1 MPITLRE
8 LARAAGV
15 STTTASRVLSNSSH
29 NVSTQT
35 RERVL
40 RLADEMGYRPNMAAR
55 SLRSDQSFTVG
66 IMANDITSIFTPI
79 IIRGIQDVLKDAGY
93 FCVITSF
100 DGDMQLQD
108 KAIEELLSRGVDG
121 IAFVESWQYLAQSI
135 LVKANKPYVFCERLF
150 GNSIANSVIT
160 DNRNG
165 ARQATEHLVQL
176 GHRRIGFINGPDHFY
191 ISKERLLGYRAGLAS
206 ASTPFDSALVLR
218 GDWGLE
224 SGYEATRHLLNLA
237 KRPTAIFAGNDMMA
251 IGAIY
256 AIEEAGLR
264 VPHDIAIVGYD
275 DRPIATVIRPK
286 LTTFTLPC
294 YEMGCEAGKLLLS
307 QIEGGLA
314 TTPELILQGQMIVRE
329 SCGAHLTP
337 S

>member
-1 MPITLRE
+1 MAITLRE

-15 STTTASRVLSNSSH
+15 STTTASRVLSNSNH
-29 NVSTQT
+29 NVSSQT

-40 RLADEMGYRPNMAAR
+40 RLADEMGYRPNIAAR

-79 IIRGIQDVLKDAGY
+79 IIRGIQDVLKEAGY

-121 IAFVESWQYLAQSI
+121 IAFVESWQYLAQSV

-165 ARQATEHLVQL
+165 AKQATEHLLQL

-191 ISKERLLGYRAGLAS
+191 ISKERLLGYRDGLAS
-206 ASTPFDSALVLR
+206 ASIPFDSALVLR
-218 GDWGLE
+218 GDWDVE

-237 KRPTAIFAGNDMMA
+237 QRPTAIFAGNDMMA

-275 DRPIATVIRPK
+275 DRPIATVIKPK

-294 YEMGCEAGKLLLS
+294 YEMGYEAGKLLLS
-307 QIEGGLA
+307 QIEGGMA
-314 TTPELILQGQMIVRE
+314 TTPEFVLQGRMIVRE
-329 SCGAHLTP
+329 SCGAYLAQN
-337 S
+337 